1 MKREENKF
9 NFENHKLTD
18 LDYYDKLSD
27 EEKLKE
33 LNLLNEQIHQESIAK
48 YGRDIYSENKQVG
61 DPKAVK
67 RRNFWDK
74 IFDLYYNIR
83 VYLLL
88 AILIFILVKVWSG
101 ALLGLKASF
110 SQIK

>member
-1 MKREENKF
+1 MKDKNNKF

-33 LNLLNEQIHQESIAK
+33 LNEQIHQESIAK

-61 DPKAVK
+61 NPKAVK

-74 IFDLYYNIR
+74 IFDVYYNIR

-88 AILIFILVKVWSG
+88 TILIFILVKVWSG